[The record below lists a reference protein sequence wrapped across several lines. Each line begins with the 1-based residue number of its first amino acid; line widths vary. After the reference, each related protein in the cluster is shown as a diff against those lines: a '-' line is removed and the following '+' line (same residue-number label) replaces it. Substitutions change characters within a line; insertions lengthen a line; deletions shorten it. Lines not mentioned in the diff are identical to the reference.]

1 MGTLLNATMTAYSIG
16 IAVLENRI
24 MHSHGGDEWN

>member
-16 IAVLENRI
+16 IAVFEDRI
-24 MHSHGGDEWN
+24 MHCHD